1 LEIHPKGGIKV
12 KNNIV
17 DAGKVNVD
25 LTRGNFIKSQ
35 KNRNL
40 VIISNAETIKDL
52 KEIQEIFY
60 NNQGI
65 QLSLQKVVDHL
76 IHHYLRER

>member
-1 LEIHPKGGIKV
+1 M
-12 KNNIV
+12 KNNVV

-25 LTRGNFIKSQ
+25 LTRGNFMKTQ

-40 VIISNAETIKDL
+40 VQLSNAETIKDL
-52 KEIQEIFY
+52 KEIQEMLY

-76 IHHYLRER
+76 IHHYLKER

>member
-1 LEIHPKGGIKV
+1 M

-25 LTRGNFIKSQ
+25 LTRGNFMKTQ

-40 VIISNAETIKDL
+40 VQLSNAETIKDL
-52 KEIQEIFY
+52 KEIQEMLY

-76 IHHYLRER
+76 IHHYLKER